1 MAKSNPYQR
10 NIYALLMH
18 VFGFI
23 LLLEWI
29 LPLRDVTDTA
39 NLYVFVVFLLIS
51 FSLSFLQ
58 ILPLLSFFVHFG
70 FMFYFIHILYMD
82 GRFLSRDWF
91 SYLWNDLKYNVN
103 VIWAQDW
110 VAMTGMFRSIL
121 LFILL
126 WLVSYL
132 VIYWILY
139 RKQMLLFVIF
149 TITYVAIL
157 DTFTPY
163 QGNEAIMR
171 LIVVGLSIVGFVHLE
186 RLKEREGVYRSGK
199 LLIGWGV
206 PLIIF
211 ILLSATAGYFSPKAA
226 PVWPD
231 PVPFL
236 KAIGNGDGP
245 GTGGGVRKIGYGE
258 NDSRLGG
265 PFVPDDS
272 VVFQAELTRT
282 HYWRVETK
290 DVYTGKGW
298 DSTEGERAEL
308 NGGQND
314 QVSWMSDEV
323 PTDAYSATL
332 TMEKTYP
339 HINYPLG
346 LNEIQVEEEG
356 INFSLNDST
365 EKIRTLDESGDPVE
379 LEEYR
384 VNYDF
389 PRYYIEAL
397 KGAQPGTGEET
408 NEEFVERYTQ
418 LPDSLP
424 DRVVG
429 LAEEITGSFTSRF
442 DKVNAVERYFRNNDF
457 VYETTDVAVPTGDED
472 YVDQFLFETMQGYC
486 DNFSTSMVA
495 LLRAVDIP
503 ARWVKGYTQ
512 GEFVD
517 VTENNT
523 RLFEVTNNNA
533 HSWVEVYYPEVGWVT
548 YEPTSGFSN
557 PYSFVYQSVE
567 ENTGETT
574 EEDDTIEQPEQPETD
589 ESNIPELDPGEDEEA
604 AGGSGSN
611 NGTWN
616 FADISWKPVTLFLSS
631 LVAAGALLFF
641 GRNKWIPYFYILRY
655 KGKKDEGTFNKAYPA
670 LLRQLHAV
678 GLTRKDGQTL
688 REYAKYIDDYYS
700 TGDMQS
706 LTARYER
713 VLYRGDS
720 SEQEWEKSVELWENL
735 IKKTSS

>member
-10 NIYALLMH
+10 NGYAFLMH
-18 VFGFI
+18 VFGFV

-29 LPLRDVTDTA
+29 LPLKDVTDTA
-39 NLYVFVVFLLIS
+39 NLYVFVVFLLLS
-51 FSLSFLQ
+51 FALSFLQ
-58 ILPLLSFFVHFG
+58 IIPLLSFFVHLG
-70 FMFYFIHILYMD
+70 FMFYFIHIIYYMD
-82 GRFLSRDWF
+82 GRFLSKDWF
-91 SYLWNDLKYNVN
+91 SYLWNDMKYNAN
-103 VIWAQDW
+103 VIWAADW
-110 VAMTGMFRSIL
+110 VGMTGMFRSIL

-157 DTFTPY
+157 DTFSPY
-163 QGNEAIMR
+163 QGDGAIVR
-171 LIVVGLSIVGFVHLE
+171 LMIVGLSIVGFVHLE
-186 RLKEREGVYRSGK
+186 RLKEREGVYKNSK
-199 LLIGWGV
+199 LLFGWGI
-206 PLIIF
+206 PLTIF
-211 ILLSATAGYFSPKAA
+211 ILLSATVGYLSPKAE
-226 PVWPD
+226 PIWPD

-236 KAIGNGDGP
+236 TGLGNGDGP
-245 GTGGGVRKIGYGE
+245 GRGNGVRKIGYGE

-272 VVFQAELTRT
+272 VVFQTELTRT

-290 DVYTGKGW
+290 DIYTGKGW
-298 DSTEGERAEL
+298 DSTDGERVEL
-308 NGGQND
+308 GEGVND
-314 QVSWMSDEV
+314 QVSWMSDSVE
-323 PTDAYSATL
+323 TDALTATL
-332 TMEKTYP
+332 KMEKTYP

-346 LNEIQVEEEG
+346 LTEIQAEDT
-356 INFSLNDST
+356 FYRLNDST
-365 EKIRTLDESGDPVE
+365 EKITTVDGNDESVE

-384 VNYDF
+384 VNYEF

-397 KGAQPGTGEET
+397 KGAEPGTGEEG
-408 NEEFVERYTQ
+408 NEEFIERYTQ

-424 DRVVG
+424 DRVVD
-429 LAEEITGSFTSRF
+429 LAEEITGSFPSRF

-457 VYETTDVAVPTGDED
+457 VYETTDVAVPTGNQD

-517 VTENNT
+517 VTDNST
-523 RLFEVTNNNA
+523 RIFEVTNNNA

-557 PYSFVYQSVE
+557 PYRFVYQSAE
-567 ENTGETT
+567 ENTGEAG
-574 EEDDTIEQPEQPETD
+574 ENEDVEQPERPERD
-589 ESNIPELDPGEDEEA
+589 ESDIPELDPGEDEGA
-604 AGGSGSN
+604 AGASDSAGGGGSGL
-611 NGTWN
+611 
-616 FADISWKPVTLFLSS
+616 AISWKPVLLFVATFL
-631 LVAAGALLFF
+631 AAGLVVFF
-641 GRNKWIPYFYILRY
+641 GRNKWIPYLYIIRY
-655 KGKKDEGTFNKAYPA
+655 KGKKEEDTFNRAYPA

-678 GLTRKDGQTL
+678 GLIRKDGQTL
-688 REYAKYIDDYYS
+688 REYAKYIDDHYD
-700 TGDMQS
+700 TNDMQS
-706 LTARYER
+706 LTANYER

-720 SEQEWEKSVELWENL
+720 SEHEWEKSVELWENL

>member
-1 MAKSNPYQR
+1 MMAKSNPYQR
-10 NIYALLMH
+10 NGYAFLMH
-18 VFGFI
+18 VFGFV

-29 LPLRDVTDTA
+29 LPLQDVTDTA
-39 NLYVFVVFLLIS
+39 NLYVFVVFLLLS
-51 FSLSFLQ
+51 FALSFLQ
-58 ILPLLSFFVHFG
+58 IIPLLSFFVHLG
-70 FMFYFIHILYMD
+70 FLFYFIHIIYME
-82 GRFLSRDWF
+82 GRFLSKSWF
-91 SYLWNDLKYNVN
+91 AYLWHDLKYNAN
-103 VIWAQDW
+103 IIWAADW
-110 VAMTGMFRSIL
+110 MGMTGMFRSIL

-139 RKQMLLFVIF
+139 RKQMLLFVVF

-157 DTFTPY
+157 DTFTPF
-163 QGNEAIMR
+163 QGNGAIIR

-186 RLKEREGVYRSGK
+186 RLKEREGIYRNSK
-199 LLIGWGV
+199 LLFGWGI
-206 PLIIF
+206 PLTLF
-211 ILLSATAGYFSPKAA
+211 ILLSATIGYLSPKAE
-226 PVWPD
+226 PIWPD

-236 KAIGNGDGP
+236 TGIANGDGI
-245 GTGGGVRKIGYGE
+245 GGGNGVRKIGYGE

-290 DVYTGKGW
+290 DIYTGKGW
-298 DSTEGERAEL
+298 DSTDGDRAEL
-308 NGGQND
+308 EQGVND
-314 QVSWMSDEV
+314 QVSWMSDAVE
-323 PTDAYSATL
+323 TDALTAKL

-346 LNEIQVEEEG
+346 LTEIQTEDEEA
-356 INFSLNDST
+356 IYRLNNST
-365 EKIRTLDESGDPVE
+365 EKITTVDGAGDPVE

-384 VNYDF
+384 VNYEF

-397 KGAQPGTGEET
+397 KGAEPGSGEES
-408 NEEFVERYTQ
+408 NEEFMERYTQ

-424 DRVVG
+424 DRVVE
-429 LAEEITGSFTSRF
+429 LAEEITASFPNRF

-457 VYETTDVAVPTGDED
+457 VYETTDVAVPTGNQD

-517 VTENNT
+517 LTNVST
-523 RLFEVTNNNA
+523 RIFEVTNNNA

-557 PYSFVYQSVE
+557 PYRFVYQSAE
-567 ENTGETT
+567 ENTGENG
-574 EEDDTIEQPEQPETD
+574 EEENREQPERPETEELD
-589 ESNIPELDPGEDEEA
+589 RPELDSGEDEEA
-604 AGGSGSN
+604 AGASGSGGS
-611 NGTWN
+611 GPLDFTL
-616 FADISWKPVTLFLSS
+616 SWKPVLLFLVTF
-631 LVAAGALLFF
+631 LTAGFLLFF
-641 GRNKWIPYFYILRY
+641 GRNKWIPYVYILRY
-655 KGKKDEGTFNKAYPA
+655 KSKREEGTFNKAYPA

-678 GLTRKDGQTL
+678 GHTRKDGQTL
-688 REYAKYIDDYYS
+688 REYAKYIDDYYG
-700 TGDMQS
+700 TNEMGV
-706 LTARYER
+706 LTANYER

-720 SEQEWEKSVELWENL
+720 SEQEWGKSVELWENL